1 MPMNIQE
8 FIGRLE
14 TERDYSAEFEEY
26 ARRAEEAQLRIARRQ
41 RGRMRASRDDIRRA
55 LQNVVERDWMPEYFT
70 TSKEPDWEL

>member
-26 ARRAEEAQLRIARRQ
+26 ARRAEEAQLR
-41 RGRMRASRDDIRRA
+41 MRARRA